1 MNIKNKLFTLF
12 DTFKKEKNSLNI
24 KTLFYLVCFSLFI
37 IFFLWAFQIVFSQVS
52 YEHYQVKKMNHI
64 VSSITKAEPSALDE
78 TLLYLAYQE
87 GVCIEYESVYGTTTY
102 NTMQA
107 GCGLDKNITSIREV
121 QEELKRKKDAKN
133 GVKLINPE
141 SKTKAYLVSLRTL
154 DGYLF
159 IYSTLE
165 DIDSTSVIL
174 RGQLIYIM
182 ILVLIFACFL
192 AYFLSKRITKPI
204 TNITKKAREMGKGN
218 YDVVF
223 QENGTLEIDEL
234 ARTLN
239 HTCQDM
245 KKIDELRRDLLA
257 NVSHDLKTP
266 LTMIKAYAE
275 MVRDIS
281 YRDDEK
287 RNKDLNIIIDE
298 TDRLNILV
306 NDILDL
312 SKLQANTGNMKI
324 ETYDL
329 VEEIKSV
336 LERYAII
343 CEKEGYYFVLD
354 MPAVAIVKAD
364 KNKINQVIYNL
375 INNAINYTG
384 KDKKVTIRV
393 TEKSK
398 SYLVEIIDTGKG
410 IKNDDL
416 PYIWDKYY
424 KNEKNHKRN
433 VVGSG
438 IGLSIVRNILEQH
451 KFKYGVISKK
461 NKGTTFYF
469 EIVK

>member
-1 MNIKNKLFTLF
+1 M
-12 DTFKKEKNSLNI
+12 
-24 KTLFYLVCFSLFI
+24 
-37 IFFLWAFQIVFSQVS
+37 
-52 YEHYQVKKMNHI
+52 
-64 VSSITKAEPSALDE
+64 
-78 TLLYLAYQE
+78 
-87 GVCIEYESVYGTTTY
+87 
-102 NTMQA
+102 
-107 GCGLDKNITSIREV
+107 
-121 QEELKRKKDAKN
+121 
-133 GVKLINPE
+133 
-141 SKTKAYLVSLRTL
+141 VSLRTL

-165 DIDSTSVIL
+165 DIDSTSIIL

-218 YDVVF
+218 YDVIF
-223 QENGTLEIDEL
+223 QENGTLEIDDL
-234 ARTLN
+234 SRTLN

-324 ETYDL
+324 EAYDL

-343 CEKEGYYFVLD
+343 CEKEGYHFVLD
-354 MPAVAIVKAD
+354 MPAAAVVKAD
-364 KNKINQVIYNL
+364 KNKLNQVIYNL

-451 KFKYGVISKK
+451 RFKYGVTSKK